1 MDTLSFGKHLKSA
14 RKNKGLSVEYLAE
27 KLDMSPQSI
36 WQIESGKRAT
46 TIQGLINIC
55 NTLDASPEYFLAKDL
70 KHSYQNLDSEYEK
83 IFQLMLKLTPSELSR
98 ITDIVEVT
106 IKNRGKYR

>member
-1 MDTLSFGKHLKSA
+1 MDILSFGKHLKTA
-14 RKNKGLSVEYLAE
+14 RKNQGLSVDSLAL

-46 TIQGLINIC
+46 SLQTLINIC
-55 NTLDASPEYFLAKDL
+55 NTLDTPPEYFLSKDL
-70 KHSYQNLDSEYEK
+70 RQTYKNLDSSYENV
-83 IFQLMLKLTPSELSR
+83 FQLLLKLTPSELSR
-98 ITDIVEVT
+98 ITDIIELS